1 MHQKRTSLNFGVLAC
16 VGSFWCGS
24 AFYAGLMLA
33 LRPPQRQRQRR
44 TNEPR
49 PYNSVTSL
57 MPTHAH
63 SNTLR
68 YTVCCRRWVRAR
80 IFGVH
85 RAHSLRPR
93 NMRWEN
99 KRTRMRAHTHTE
111 RCRFHTNPE
120 PKPAKIYAQK
130 LNIYVE
136 MNVIYLY
143 RQAERQPWQPR
154 WRRLRRQ
161 RSNTLVYSWTRW
173 CGAAAAAA
181 TAAAAAAAFAA
192 VPLLS
197 TRTRAFDTLVI
208 CVRAYEHNIETLSS
222 SEAVAEA
229 AAAAAAGFVC
239 VHAHRWR
246 WQK

>member
-1 MHQKRTSLNFGVLAC
+1 MPNNYTFTSSTHNQLKSAIKYAPILSKKRTSLNFGVLAC

-68 YTVCCRRWVRAR
+68 YTVCCRRWARAR

-85 RAHSLRPR
+85 RASDRAHSLRPR

-99 KRTRMRAHTHTE
+99 KRTRMRAQIPNRSQRKYTH
-111 RCRFHTNPE
+111 RNSIF
-120 PKPAKIYAQK
+120 
-130 LNIYVE
+130 
-136 MNVIYLY
+136 M
-143 RQAERQPWQPR
+143 
-154 WRRLRRQ
+154 
-161 RSNTLVYSWTRW
+161 
-173 CGAAAAAA
+173 
-181 TAAAAAAAFAA
+181 
-192 VPLLS
+192 
-197 TRTRAFDTLVI
+197 
-208 CVRAYEHNIETLSS
+208 
-222 SEAVAEA
+222 
-229 AAAAAAGFVC
+229 
-239 VHAHRWR
+239 
-246 WQK
+246 